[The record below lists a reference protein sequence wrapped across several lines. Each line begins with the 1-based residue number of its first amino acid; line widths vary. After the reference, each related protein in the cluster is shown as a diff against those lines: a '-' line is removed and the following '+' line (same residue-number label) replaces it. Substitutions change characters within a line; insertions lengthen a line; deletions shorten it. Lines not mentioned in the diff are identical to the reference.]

1 MKRSLT
7 CPQCGA
13 RVRIPWFWAIGIEG
27 IFRCRQCRLP
37 FKTGYKT
44 GRYPVGGFAEPE
56 HGARTTD
63 GIRIQHLFND
73 FFALLLIPLWIFIA
87 FHLRRAYMIRK
98 IKKEGL
104 NRLKNRVLML
114 PKRPASNKRRIRA

>member
-44 GRYPVGGFAEPE
+44 GAILSADATRLSEVLL
-56 HGARTTD
+56 D

-73 FFALLLIPLWIFIA
+73 FF
-87 FHLRRAYMIRK
+87 RAAADSVVDFYRISPAPR
-98 IKKEGL
+98 IYDPQNKK
-104 NRLKNRVLML
+104 KD
-114 PKRPASNKRRIRA
+114 

>member
-44 GRYPVGGFAEPE
+44 GAILSAVSLSLSMALVQLMVYVFS
-56 HGARTTD
+56 
-63 GIRIQHLFND
+63 IYSMI
-73 FFALLLIPLWIFIA
+73 FFAAAADSVVDFYRISPAPRI
-87 FHLRRAYMIRK
+87 YDPQN
-98 IKKEGL
+98 KK
-104 NRLKNRVLML
+104 KD
-114 PKRPASNKRRIRA
+114 